1 MNTIQ
6 LINDIKTLSAE
17 IKELKKKL
25 RAPWEY
31 VMAAEQEQLELL
43 KRRITPLMC
52 LRAHL
57 RGKTHLSQNPDLSQE
72 LAFEVLERYELDQ
85 VA

>member
-1 MNTIQ
+1 MNTTQ
-6 LINDIKTLSAE
+6 LINDIKTLSAQ
-17 IKELKKKL
+17 IKELKKPL

-43 KRRITPLMC
+43 KRKVTPLMC

-57 RGKTHLSQNPDLSQE
+57 RGKTHLSQNPELSQE
-72 LAFEVLERYELDQ
+72 LAYEVLERYELDR